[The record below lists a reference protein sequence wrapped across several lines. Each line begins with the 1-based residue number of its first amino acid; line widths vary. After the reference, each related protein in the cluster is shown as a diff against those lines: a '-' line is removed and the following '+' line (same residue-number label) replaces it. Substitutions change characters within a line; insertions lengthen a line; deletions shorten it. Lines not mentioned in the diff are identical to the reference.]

1 MSGNK
6 TKFFKFYFLYLID
19 PRFPDNGKIEFVF
32 GPNQDAVVPGLFI
45 IFAYM
50 YLFNLN
56 KIQVSFVVLKF
67 HIYLFLM
74 WKKHTL
80 MKLKYTI
87 LLLSKNMLVE
97 KKNYKYQG
105 YHTELQIF
113 ILNFNLIFCTGNLI
127 LFINAMRWH
136 ETFVKSF
143 VSVKGLGM
151 FVNMEH
157 RLTGLLFSSRF
168 KIKNGLWIQFRNLG

>member
-6 TKFFKFYFLYLID
+6 TKSFKLYFLYLID

-45 IFAYM
+45 LFIILA

-56 KIQVSFVVLKF
+56 KIQVSFDVLKF
-67 HIYLFLM
+67 HIYIFLM

-80 MKLKYTI
+80 INIHLHCCQKACLLK
-87 LLLSKNMLVE
+87 
-97 KKNYKYQG
+97 KKIINTKD
-105 YHTELQIF
+105 LQIF
-113 ILNFNLIFCTGNLI
+113 ILNFNLVFCNLI

-151 FVNMEH
+151 YVNIEH

-168 KIKNGLWIQFRNLG
+168 KIINGLWIQFRNLG

>member
-6 TKFFKFYFLYLID
+6 TTFFKLYFLYLID

-45 IFAYM
+45 LFIILA

-56 KIQVSFVVLKF
+56 KIQVSFDVLKF
-67 HIYLFLM
+67 HIYIFLM

-80 MKLKYTI
+80 INIHLHCCQKACLLK
-87 LLLSKNMLVE
+87 
-97 KKNYKYQG
+97 KKIINTKD
-105 YHTELQIF
+105 LQIF
-113 ILNFNLIFCTGNLI
+113 ILNFNLVFCNLI

-168 KIKNGLWIQFRNLG
+168 KIINGLWIQFRNLG